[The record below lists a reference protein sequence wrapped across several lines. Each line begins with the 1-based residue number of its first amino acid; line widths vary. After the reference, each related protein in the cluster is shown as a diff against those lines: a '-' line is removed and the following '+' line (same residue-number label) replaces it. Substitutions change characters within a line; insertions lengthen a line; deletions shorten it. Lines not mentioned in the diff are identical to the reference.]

1 MSAQDKTSAAV
12 SGLESLDPQDTRGAL
27 FTVTRGNP
35 SAEELAALT
44 AVFMG
49 YDAAAGEAHSTPV
62 RVPRVQSRRM
72 RLGMKLRPGWGAW
85 RRTRPES

>member
-1 MSAQDKTSAAV
+1 MSAQDKTSVAV

>member
-1 MSAQDKTSAAV
+1 MTARDNVSAAV
-12 SGLESLDPQDTRGAL
+12 SGLESLDPQDKRAPL
-27 FTVTRGNP
+27 FTATRGNP
-35 SAEELAALT
+35 TAEELAALT
-44 AVFMG
+44 AVFMT
-49 YDAAAGEAHSTPV
+49 YDAASDDSRVTPV